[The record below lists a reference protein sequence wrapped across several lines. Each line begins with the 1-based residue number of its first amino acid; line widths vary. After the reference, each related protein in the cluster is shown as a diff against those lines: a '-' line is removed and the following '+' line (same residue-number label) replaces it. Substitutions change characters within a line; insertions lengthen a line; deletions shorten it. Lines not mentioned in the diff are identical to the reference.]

1 MWHSS
6 VYKMSYPLQL
16 YICSPFTT
24 VFLLFLPIV
33 TCIVFD
39 TCFGNVNVCFLV
51 PIKLI
56 WIELN
61 WLSVCLSDCLTVC
74 LSVCLSVCRVQSAG
88 SEGEGTGRIGSDV
101 QPAFLVWG
109 GQSQSICRDPREH
122 HTCPICHGRHDT
134 PQTTVRPS
142 SNWLIIWA
150 KWLGLLTGQLTI
162 WLSGLSLMT
171 DCRD

>member
-6 VYKMSYPLQL
+6 VYRRSYPLQL
-16 YICSPFTT
+16 YIYSPFTT
-24 VFLLFLPIV
+24 VFLLFLI
-33 TCIVFD
+33 
-39 TCFGNVNVCFLV
+39 FLYRFWYLLWQC
-51 PIKLI
+51 KRMFSRANKAHLN
-56 WIELN
+56 WIELTVC
-61 WLSVCLSDCLTVC
+61 LSVWLSDCLT
-74 LSVCLSVCRVQSAG
+74 VCLSVCRVQSAG